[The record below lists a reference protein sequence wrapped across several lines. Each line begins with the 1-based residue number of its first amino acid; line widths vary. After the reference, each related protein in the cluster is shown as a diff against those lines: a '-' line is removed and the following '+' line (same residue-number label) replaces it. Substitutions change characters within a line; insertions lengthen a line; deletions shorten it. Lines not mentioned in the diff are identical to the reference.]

1 MFKKKEIL
9 TVPNLISLV
18 RLLLVPV
25 IFILYHFLHQTMITV
40 GVIIFSGLTD
50 VADGWIARKFNMVS
64 DFGKF
69 FDALADKLT
78 EAVTIVL
85 IIPNHIW
92 YVATFVVLLINEGI
106 KLMFGFVALKASD
119 TVNNAKWHGK
129 VNTFVVYVVMITM
142 LSFRSLPLWLE
153 IGLVFLSCSSQI
165 MSLVLYI
172 IFYNKFLKSEK
183 CKKQVKFSYSKYILI
198 LVWVIA
204 VIVALLFVNDISIS
218 DTLNRILDYT
228 DSNKLVTSLV
238 LLGLFALKSMI
249 FVLHIDL
256 LYIAVS
262 ACLPLPWA
270 ICVNVLGTLIT
281 FIIPYFIAHNQGS
294 NMVEKLTAKYPKVE
308 KITNKRKDNDF
319 MFSFTVRL
327 MGGIPYD
334 IVSYLMGALGVN
346 FVNYLISGIIAL
358 IPDIILCQIAGNSMD
373 DPSSPAFIIAVG
385 IKIAK
390 IVISLLILLII
401 TKRKCKKNGTKT
413 EEIEPQPQE
422 EDNGE
427 DYVLIDEDGITYSN
441 DNGSFTNLFKKK
453 NKKMPETKSDKTEEL
468 NVNEEKSGN

>member
-9 TVPNLISLV
+9 TVPNLISLI

-85 IIPNHIW
+85 IIPNHLW
-92 YVATFVVLLINEGI
+92 YIATFVVLLINEGI

-172 IFYNKFLKSEK
+172 IFYNRFLKSEK

-218 DTLNRILDYT
+218 DTLDKILEYT

-256 LYIAVS
+256 LYVAVS

-281 FIIPYFIAHNQGS
+281 FVIPYFIAHKQGS
-294 NMVEKLTAKYPKVE
+294 NMVEKLTSKYPKVE

-334 IVSYLMGALGVN
+334 IVSYLMGALSVN

-358 IPDIILCQIAGNSMD
+358 IPDIVLCQIAGTSMD
-373 DPSSPAFIIAVG
+373 DPSSHAFIIAVG

-390 IVISLLILLII
+390 IVLSVLILFII
-401 TKRKCKKNGTKT
+401 TKRKGKKNEAKT
-413 EEIEPQPQE
+413 EEIETQAE
-422 EDNGE
+422 DDNGE
-427 DYVLIDEDGITYSN
+427 DYVLINEDGITYSN
-441 DNGSFTNLFKKK
+441 NNDSFSSLFKKK
-453 NKKMPETKSDKTEEL
+453 NKKSPETKSDEKTKK
-468 NVNEEKSGN
+468 VINEEKSGN

>member
-9 TVPNLISLV
+9 TIPNLISLV
-18 RLLLVPV
+18 RLVLVPV
-25 IFILYHFLHQTMITV
+25 IFILYHYLHQTMITV

-50 VADGWIARKFNMVS
+50 IADGWIARKFNMIS

-78 EAVTIVL
+78 EAVAMVL

-153 IGLVFLSCSSQI
+153 MSLVFISCSSQI

-172 IFYNKFLKSEK
+172 IFYNKFLKSDK
-183 CKKQVKFSYSKYILI
+183 CKKQVNFSYSKYILI
-198 LVWVIA
+198 LVWVVA
-204 VIVALLFVNDISIS
+204 VIIALIFVNDISIP
-218 DTLNRILDYT
+218 DLIDKLIAFTR
-228 DSNKLVTSLV
+228 SNKLITSLV

-281 FIIPYFIAHNQGS
+281 FIIPYLIAYKQGAS
-294 NMVEKLTAKYPKVE
+294 LVEKLAAKYPKVE
-308 KITNKRKDNDF
+308 KITNKRKNNDF

-327 MGGIPYD
+327 IGGIPYD

-358 IPDIILCQIAGNSMD
+358 IPDIVLCQIAGKSID
-373 DPSSPAFIIAVG
+373 DPSSPAFMIAVG
-385 IKIAK
+385 IKVAK
-390 IVISLLILLII
+390 IVISLLILFII
-401 TKRKCKKNGTKT
+401 TKRKNKKGEKKAEET
-413 EEIEPQPQE
+413 ETQPLD

-427 DYVLIDEDGITYSN
+427 DYVLINDEGITFSN
-441 DNGSFTNLFKKK
+441 NSDSLTNLFKKK
-453 NKKMPETKSDKTEEL
+453 KEKKTSEKPQEGSTEES
-468 NVNEEKSGN
+468 NQ